1 MIHRWSQGDSD
12 CAIDFC
18 VFECFGDVGL
28 AISIIEAVDVVLSEP
43 TLVVWAAVFDIAFS
57 FGI

>member
-43 TLVVWAAVFDIAFS
+43 TLVV
-57 FGI
+57 